1 MKHLLFLGAF
11 AALVNSAGCSSSNE
25 GGNSGNTDSKSTTQ
39 AEQPAKKGD
48 VDLSKYHH
56 ATFAGGCFWCEE
68 AIFESI
74 KGVAEVVSGY
84 SGGKTQNPTYEEVGT
99 GTTGHAEAIEVY
111 YDSSEISFPS
121 LVTIFTESI
130 DPYQVNG
137 QGPDHG
143 SQYRSI
149 IFYRN
154 EAERALAQKGID
166 HLNGA
171 NQRKVA
177 IEILPFQKFWDA
189 EDYHQDYVPNHPEN
203 PYVQHESIPR
213 LKRTQAKVLEWVK
226 EDKLR
231 K

>member
-1 MKHLLFLGAF
+1 MKISALFV
-11 AALVNSAGCSSSNE
+11 ALAYVLSAGSCNGNSGGPQGKSE
-25 GGNSGNTDSKSTTQ
+25 GAAGGNSKAASEK
-39 AEQPAKKGD
+39 A
-48 VDLSKYHH
+48 DLSKLQH

-74 KGVAEVVSGY
+74 KGVGEVVSGY
-84 SGGKTQNPTYEEVGT
+84 SGGKTDNPTYEGVGM

-111 YDSSEISFPS
+111 YDSSVVDFPT
-121 LVTIFTESI
+121 LVDVFIASI
-130 DPYQVNG
+130 DPFQANG

-154 EAERALAQKGID
+154 DQEKAVAEQKIGEV
-166 HLNGA
+166 NAKSG
-171 NQRKVA
+171 RKSAVEIVA
-177 IEILPFQKFWDA
+177 FAKFWEG

-213 LKRTQAKVLEWVK
+213 MKRTQKQVMAWVK
-226 EDKLR
+226 PDKVA

>member
-1 MKHLLFLGAF
+1 MKYTALIFVF
-11 AALVNSAGCSSSNE
+11 AYVLSAGSCNGNQ
-25 GGNSGNTDSKSTTQ
+25 GGSPGGSGDSKNERTES
-39 AEQPAKKGD
+39 KKAA
-48 VDLSKYHH
+48 VDLSKFHH

-74 KGVAEVVSGY
+74 KGVSEVVSGY
-84 SGGKTQNPTYEEVGT
+84 AGGKTNNPTYEEVGM

-111 YDSSEISFPS
+111 YDSSVVVFPT
-121 LVTIFTESI
+121 LVDVYIASI
-130 DPYQVNG
+130 DPFQANG
-137 QGPDHG
+137 QGPDRG

-154 EAERALAQKGID
+154 DREKAVAEEKIAAVNYHSGRTSAVEI
-166 HLNGA
+166 
-171 NQRKVA
+171 VA
-177 IEILPFQKFWDA
+177 FTKFWEG

-213 LKRTQAKVLEWVK
+213 LKRTQKQVMAWVK
-226 EDKLR
+226 PEKVA